1 MTKAEIRRE
10 MAENKAI
17 VYGMWIKG
25 QRGNAETEAQRAERH
40 ALTDRWYAL
49 RRQLRAL

>member
-1 MTKAEIRRE
+1 MTKAEIKRE

-17 VYGMWIKG
+17 IYGMWIKG
-25 QRGNAETEAQRAERH
+25 GRGNDETEAQRAERH
-40 ALTDRWYAL
+40 ALTERWYDL